1 MKKILISLV
10 LVLGC
15 MGCMQASDAV
25 KPDKVIPDKVGDKMS
40 CNERVQHGP
49 RGIYK
54 GILAL
59 GAAAVG
65 GYILWDIAY
74 RAPDLWVDPDHI
86 HKDRLN
92 RWPLSLT
99 LLKDTLAAT
108 ALGYIA
114 LKFGKES
121 KKSLTIFYTDTE

>member
-1 MKKILISLV
+1 MKKLLISLV
-10 LVLGC
+10 LISGC
-15 MGCMQASDAV
+15 IKASDEV
-25 KPDKVIPDKVGDKMS
+25 KPDKVTPKVS
-40 CNERVQHGP
+40 CNERIKHGP

-74 RAPDLWVDPDHI
+74 RAPDLWVDQDTVC
-86 HKDRLN
+86 KELE
-92 RWPLSLT
+92 RWPLSLS
-99 LLKDTLAAT
+99 LLKDAVVAT
-108 ALGYIA
+108 TLGYIA